1 MSDFSDV
8 LDTLI
13 PLVGD
18 VLVDK
23 AKNEITKLSED
34 ADDPTKQI
42 VFALMA
48 EAVGELGEDGLD
60 IAEAEIKR
68 LLNGRTP
75 DLDWASPRTASDAVA
90 LLQNAERGRKK
101 KAKAA
106 ITKAGKVFG
115 VIGALFFKAAV
126 SGALNK

>member
-13 PLVGD
+13 PLVGG
-18 VLVDK
+18 VIVDK

-42 VFALMA
+42 VYALMA

-126 SGALNK
+126 SGAVGR

>member
-13 PLVGD
+13 PLVGG
-18 VLVDK
+18 VIVDK

-60 IAEAEIKR
+60 IAEAPVDVLVVADAPWESLAPRIER
-68 LLNGRTP
+68 LLE
-75 DLDWASPRTASDAVA
+75 
-90 LLQNAERGRKK
+90 LLLIFHREVRNLKK
-101 KAKAA
+101 SRLGQQIHRQARND
-106 ITKAGKVFG
+106 TKV
-115 VIGALFFKAAV
+115 
-126 SGALNK
+126 